1 MASGSFEWRDI
12 PRIVAV
18 VLTPLVV
25 MSLLAAAVAA
35 PAVVATSCAPQ
46 RPEPGTTQ
54 DQTLR
59 GMATYESVV
68 VIHLNGNTYYVYEG
82 SSKCCL
88 LDVER
93 GTGAPKD

>member
-1 MASGSFEWRDI
+1 MASGKPGWRGWAA
-12 PRIVAV
+12 RIWWPLLVTLLSLALLFGTVGVA
-18 VLTPLVV
+18 LG
-25 MSLLAAAVAA
+25 
-35 PAVVATSCAPQ
+35 CAPQ
-46 RPEPGTTQ
+46 YTEPGAPK
-54 DQTLR
+54 DESLR

-82 SSKCCL
+82 SRKCCL

>member
-1 MASGSFEWRDI
+1 MASGKPGWRGWAA
-12 PRIVAV
+12 RIWWPLLVTLLSLALLFGTVGVA
-18 VLTPLVV
+18 LG
-25 MSLLAAAVAA
+25 
-35 PAVVATSCAPQ
+35 CAPQ

-54 DQTLR
+54 DQLLR

-88 LDVER
+88 LDVDR
-93 GTGAPKD
+93 GTEAPKD